1 MTVLL
6 LELNEINFD
15 QVRGYVAQGKL
26 PALGR
31 LIASH
36 GLSET
41 TSETKYEE
49 LEPWIQWVTAH
60 TGLTLAEHG
69 VFRLGDILGTDID
82 QIWEVLERQGVS
94 VGAISP
100 MNAKNR
106 CRNAA
111 FFVPDPWTRTKVTG
125 SAMLERLY
133 QPISQ
138 AVNDNA
144 EGKITP
150 ASAVNLLAGMARYAR
165 PGSYAGF
172 VRDTLAAVRGRSWRK
187 AMVLDRLLADVFIR
201 ETRAKK
207 PGFASLFLNAGAHIQ
222 HHYLFSSSTY
232 RGPFANPTWYVP
244 EGVDP
249 VLEVY
254 ELYDAIVGD
263 VVAAFPQ
270 ARVMLA
276 TGLHQDPHGAV
287 TWDWRI
293 RDHERF
299 LRQAGIPFARLEPR
313 MSHDFVVFCTDA
325 EQAAQA
331 ERRLLAVRSGDG
343 APLFEVD
350 NRGDSLFVEFVWARD
365 IPADFEY
372 RIDNASYRGLRDLVA
387 FISLKNG
394 QHNAVGYFLDTGAP
408 GGETFALT
416 DVPRRIAEACGKRW
430 APESPVLH
438 AAAE

>member
-31 LIASH
+31 LIADH

-69 VFRLGDILGTDID
+69 VFRLGDILATDID

-111 FFVPDPWTRTKVTG
+111 FFVPDPWTRTRVSG
-125 SAMLERLY
+125 SPMLERLY
-133 QPISQ
+133 QPIAQ

-144 EGKITP
+144 EGKITA
-150 ASAVNLLAGMARYAR
+150 ASAVNLVAGMARYAR

-172 VRDTLAAVRGRSWRK
+172 VRDTLAAVRGRPWRK

-222 HHYLFSSSTY
+222 HHYLFSSTTY
-232 RGPFANPTWYVP
+232 GGPFTNPTWYVP

-287 TWDWRI
+287 TWYWRL
-293 RDHERF
+293 RDHAQ
-299 LRQAGIPFARLEPR
+299 LLKQAGVPFARVEPR
-313 MSHDFVVFCTDA
+313 MSQDFVVFCHDA
-325 EQAAQA
+325 AEAARA
-331 ERRLLAVRSGDG
+331 EARLTAMVSDDG
-343 APLFEVD
+343 EALFSVD
-350 NRGDSLFVEFVWARD
+350 NRGDSLFVSLVWPHD
-365 IPADFEY
+365 IPSDFVY
-372 RIDNASYRGLRDLVA
+372 QVDGTRHGGLRDMVA
-387 FISLKNG
+387 FVALKNG
-394 QHNAVGYFLDTGAP
+394 KHNAIGYFLDSGAP
-408 GGETFALT
+408 GGERFALA

-430 APESPVLH
+430 APEPPVLH